1 MVPEALR
8 CAVLDRGIELEQAT
22 LGVILNGEER
32 SALPSMEGYPWT
44 EIAHEAIYRAICK
57 LRSAGKPAHP
67 SAVHALMPHGEC
79 GSYREMGGT
88 RYLGQL
94 VQAAPFMVGV
104 AAEESHLELL
114 RQRASKVRLSDLA
127 SELQELSGNPEL
139 SAPEA
144 LGRVWDKLDAIRTG
158 GVGAPI
164 TYRELV
170 RSKVERLKRPAAV
183 YSTGLPE
190 MDLVMQG
197 GMWPSKLYGVAAK
210 RKHGKSL
217 MLGTIALNLA
227 NAGVKTLYVTLEQGP
242 DEVTDRMAASEL
254 GVNAIHFLKGEN
266 PSLSA
271 KVARYAETAPDC
283 LLFEDRAG
291 LSFNELRSMV
301 GRYAAR
307 EEIKVFILDYWQL
320 VQGQER
326 GETEAGH
333 LARVAQW
340 LADAARAHG
349 IAILTA
355 AQINRDGQTL
365 GSDGLRRA
373 CSMYLHQRKVE
384 IENSQVEQVWLEME
398 DTRYTPRMDV
408 GSEENPLLYIDKIGP
423 RIMQWGQER

>member
-1 MVPEALR
+1 
-8 CAVLDRGIELEQAT
+8 
-22 LGVILNGEER
+22 
-32 SALPSMEGYPWT
+32 
-44 EIAHEAIYRAICK
+44 
-57 LRSAGKPAHP
+57 
-67 SAVHALMPHGEC
+67 MPHGQV
-79 GSYREMGGT
+79 GAYRDLGGI
-88 RYLGQL
+88 RYLGHL
-94 VQAAPFMVGV
+94 TESTALIVG
-104 AAEESHLELL
+104 ASAEDSYLELL
-114 RQRASKVRLSDLA
+114 RQRAAKVRLGDLA
-127 SELQELSGNPEL
+127 TELLELSGSPSL

-144 LGRVWDKLDAIRTG
+144 IERVWDKLEAIRTG

-170 RSKVERLKRPAAV
+170 RGKVERLKRQAIV

-190 MDLVMQG
+190 MDRVMQG
-197 GMWPSKLYGVAAK
+197 GMWPGKLYGIAAK

-242 DEVTDRMAASEL
+242 EEVTDRMAASEL

-266 PSLSA
+266 PDLSRR
-271 KVARYAETAPDC
+271 VAHYAETAPEC

-291 LSFNELRSMV
+291 LSFSELRSMV

-307 EEIKVFILDYWQL
+307 EEIKVFVLDYWQL

-326 GETEAGH
+326 NEPEAMH
-333 LARVAQW
+333 LAKVAQW
-340 LADAARAHG
+340 LADAARGHK

-373 CSMYLHQRKVE
+373 CSMYLHQKKVE
-384 IENSQVEQVWLEME
+384 VENSSVEQVWLEME
-398 DTRYTPRMDV
+398 DTRYTPRVDV
-408 GSEENPLLYIDKIGP
+408 GSEEQPLLYIDKIGP
-423 RIMQWGQER
+423 QIAQWGMK